1 MRKPIAVAAGA
12 LALTLLATSCGG
24 AGEVEEGAGADLDVS
39 VGVTDDTVTI
49 GTHQPLTG
57 PASAGYLA
65 ISQGASAMF
74 EYINAQGGVHGR
86 TIEYLV
92 KDDVYDPTKTVE
104 VTQELVEGEEIF
116 AMLGG
121 LGTPT
126 HSKVI
131 QYLNDKGVPDL
142 FPSSGALM
150 WNDPEQYPLTYG
162 YQVDY
167 TKEAKVL
174 AEYIAENLPDAKVGY
189 YYQNDDVGTDSI
201 AGLDQYLADAVVADQ
216 SYESTAPEAVGGQI
230 SALKEAGADVI
241 VCACIPAFAALG
253 ILNAAGQGY
262 QPQWV
267 ISSIG
272 SDTPTLRGLLKEY
285 AEDDEL
291 PVDQILD
298 GIITSGYLPQVNM
311 TDDPWTQFFTK
322 IHEEYGEGEL
332 TNTRIYGMVQAV
344 MFARAL
350 KAAGENPTRQSL
362 VDAVEAMDWNGP
374 GLVPFASSA
383 DDHGGH
389 AGVLVQQY
397 KAGEDGGTLE
407 RLQEPRVTDREG
419 GEIVPAEHERLTPEE
434 YDFHD

>member
-1 MRKPIAVAAGA
+1 MRKPITWAAGM
-12 LALTLLATSCGG
+12 LALSLLATSCGG
-24 AGEVEEGAGADLDVS
+24 AGEVADSEGADLDVS

-74 EYINAQGGVHGR
+74 DYINDQGGIHGR
-86 TIEYLV
+86 KIEYLV

-104 VTQELVEGEEIF
+104 VTQELVEGEQIF

-167 TKEAKVL
+167 TKEAKVI
-174 AEYIAENLPDAKVGY
+174 AKYIEENFPDAKVAY
-189 YYQNDDVGTDSI
+189 YYQNDDVGSDSI
-201 AGLDQYLADAVVADQ
+201 AGLDQYLADKVVADEG
-216 SYESTAPEAVGGQI
+216 YESTAPDAVGGQI
-230 SALKEAGADVI
+230 ASFKEAKADIV

-253 ILNAAGQGY
+253 ILNAVGQGY
-262 QPQWV
+262 HPQWV

-272 SDTPTLRGLLKEY
+272 SDIPTLRGLLKEY
-285 AEDDEL
+285 ADDDEL

-298 GIITSGYLPQVNM
+298 GIITSGYLPQANM
-311 TDDPWTQFFTK
+311 TDDPWTQFFTE

-344 MFARAL
+344 MFAKAL
-350 KAAGENPTRQSL
+350 KAAGENPTRKSL
-362 VDAVEAMDWNGP
+362 IEAVENMEWQGP

-397 KAGEDGGTLE
+397 QAGEDGGTMK
-407 RLQEPRVTDREG
+407 RLQEPMVTDREG
-419 GEIVPAEHERLTPEE
+419 GEISPVDYERVGPDE

>member
-1 MRKPIAVAAGA
+1 MRKPTAVAAGA

-24 AGEVEEGAGADLDVS
+24 AGEVEESAGADLNVS

-74 EYINAQGGVHGR
+74 DYINDQGGVHGR
-86 TIEYLV
+86 RIEYLV

-126 HSKVI
+126 HSKVVD
-131 QYLNDKGVPDL
+131 YLSEKGVPDL

-167 TKEAKVL
+167 TKEAKIL
-174 AEYIAENLPDAKVGY
+174 AKYVAENFPDAKVAY
-189 YYQNDDVGTDSI
+189 YYQNDDVGSDSI
-201 AGLDQYLADAVVADQ
+201 AGLDQYLADRVVADAG
-216 SYESTAPEAVGGQI
+216 YESTAPEAVGGQI
-230 SALKEAGADVI
+230 SSFKEAGADLV

-253 ILNAAGQGY
+253 ILNAVGQGY
-262 QPQWV
+262 QAQWV
-267 ISSIG
+267 ITSIG
-272 SDTPTLRGLLKEY
+272 SDTPTLRALLKEY
-285 AEDDEL
+285 AEDDGL
-291 PVDQILD
+291 PVDQLLD

-311 TDDPWTQFFTK
+311 VDDPWTRFFTEVHDK
-322 IHEEYGEGEL
+322 YGEGEL

-344 MFARAL
+344 MFAKAL

-362 VDAVEAMDWNGP
+362 LDAVESMEWNGP
-374 GLVPFASSA
+374 GLVPFASTA
-383 DDHGGH
+383 EDRGGH

-397 KAGEDGGTLE
+397 REGDGEGVME
-407 RLQEPRVTDREG
+407 QLQEPMVTDRDG
-419 GEIVPAEHERLTPEE
+419 GEIVPADFDRLGPDE